1 MQHSVSNSVSFY
13 CRVSDTVQWGRKKMY
28 QYIRAYCL
36 NIYTYCGKGGKRN
49 HFCLNLL
56 SIKLIFVHPS
66 MPGKHIMISSIGF
79 FFSCPSSFHPPIW
92 LKTRQARSSITE
104 PKPFWSQIWI
114 FTEMI
119 TKNTPYSRTDHRC
132 ALLLNEGIP
141 RAYPGKKLRLK
152 NILFFS
158 L

>member
-79 FFSCPSSFHPPIW
+79 FFLLSFLLSSSNLVEDQTSKVFHNGS
-92 LKTRQARSSITE
+92 K
-104 PKPFWSQIWI
+104 
-114 FTEMI
+114 
-119 TKNTPYSRTDHRC
+119 
-132 ALLLNEGIP
+132 ALLKSDLNLHWNDNQKYPLLTNGPPMRTVVKWGHTKGIP
-141 RAYPGKKLRLK
+141 REKTSSEKYTV
-152 NILFFS
+152 FS
-158 L
+158 F